1 MSRDEDVIR
10 IADSG
15 YLAFELSVETKQ
27 ASPRMNPAFHFG
39 YIPPEEYI
47 K

>member
-1 MSRDEDVIR
+1 MGHPLCTSV
-10 IADSG
+10 SL
-15 YLAFELSVETKQ
+15 LAFVSFELSVETKQ
-27 ASPRMNPAFHFG
+27 TSPMGLAFHLG